1 MNPKTL
7 RDATRIG
14 ALALAAGLAAALAG
28 CGSGQP
34 SGPASIPDPAPASQ
48 IGGDLTVYA
57 AASLEPAFE
66 QIGDW
71 FVDEHPDVSIEFSY
85 DGSSVLATQI
95 LSGAP
100 VDVFTSA
107 DAPNMEKIT
116 SEARNDG
123 EPTAFAASELAIA
136 VAPGNPL
143 GIEMLADLARAGA
156 GAPVT
161 VICAAEVPCGNA
173 SRALLERDGVELAPA
188 SEEQNVTAVLT
199 KVREGEADAGLVYLS
214 DILRAGDFQD
224 ESRSDSSNRPL
235 TSPRQGEVDGIEIQD
250 ASDAAGDYLAVPI
263 EGSDAPEAAAAF
275 SEFLLTDRVQQLLAD
290 LGFGPAR

>member
-7 RDATRIG
+7 RDAIRIG

-28 CGSGQP
+28 CGSGQQP
-34 SGPASIPDPAPASQ
+34 EPASTPDPAPASE

-100 VDVFTSA
+100 VDVFASA

-123 EPTAFAASELAIA
+123 EPTAFATSELAIA

-143 GIEMLADLARAGA
+143 GIETLADLARAGA
-156 GAPVT
+156 DAPVT

-173 SRALLERDGVELAPA
+173 SRTLLERDGVELAPA

-214 DILRAGDFQD
+214 DILRA
-224 ESRSDSSNRPL
+224 E
-235 TSPRQGEVDGIEIQD
+235 GEVDGIEIED

-275 SEFLLTDRVQQLLAD
+275 SEYLLTDRVQQLLAD

>member
-116 SEARNDG
+116 SEAR
-123 EPTAFAASELAIA
+123 PSPRASSRS
-136 VAPGNPL
+136 PWR
-143 GIEMLADLARAGA
+143 RA
-156 GAPVT
+156 T
-161 VICAAEVPCGNA
+161 RWA
-173 SRALLERDGVELAPA
+173 SRCSPTWPERAPA
-188 SEEQNVTAVLT
+188 P
-199 KVREGEADAGLVYLS
+199 
-214 DILRAGDFQD
+214 
-224 ESRSDSSNRPL
+224 RSP
-235 TSPRQGEVDGIEIQD
+235 
-250 ASDAAGDYLAVPI
+250 
-263 EGSDAPEAAAAF
+263 
-275 SEFLLTDRVQQLLAD
+275 
-290 LGFGPAR
+290 

>member
-57 AASLEPAFE
+57 ATSLEPAFE

-100 VDVFTSA
+100 VDVFASA

-214 DILRAGDFQD
+214 DILRA
-224 ESRSDSSNRPL
+224 E
-235 TSPRQGEVDGIEIQD
+235 GEVDGIEIED

>member
-1 MNPKTL
+1 MNPKPL

-28 CGSGQP
+28 CGSGQQP
-34 SGPASIPDPAPASQ
+34 EPASTPDPAPASQ

-100 VDVFTSA
+100 VDVFASA
-107 DAPNMEKIT
+107 DAPNMERIT

-123 EPTAFAASELAIA
+123 EPTAFATSELAIA

-143 GIEMLADLARAGA
+143 GIETLADLARAGA
-156 GAPVT
+156 DAPVT
-161 VICAAEVPCGNA
+161 VICAAEVPCGSA
-173 SRALLERDGVELAPA
+173 SRTLLERDGVELAPA

-214 DILRAGDFQD
+214 DILRA
-224 ESRSDSSNRPL
+224 E
-235 TSPRQGEVDGIEIQD
+235 GEVDGIEIED